1 MAVTQIN
8 GVQQIKANSVG
19 AGQVAASVIVA
30 AGTNAFTA
38 DQSLGGFKLANV
50 GSPATG
56 TDAANKNYVDAAVV
70 GLFDYK
76 GGTDASANPNYPAAS
91 KGDAYS
97 VTVAGKVGG
106 ASGKSVDVGDVYI
119 ATADNAGGNE
129 ATVGTSWI
137 VLEHNLVGALLAAN
151 NLSDVANAGTA
162 RTNLGLAI
170 GSQVQGWDAD
180 LDALAAL
187 SGTNTIY
194 YRSAAN
200 TWTAV
205 TIGSGLTFAAGSLAA
220 TGGAGPTFVTRETP
234 SGTVN
239 GSNPTFTLANTPT
252 AGSEH
257 IFINGI
263 LQDAGAGND
272 YTISGA
278 TITFLTG
285 SIPLTGDKVRASY
298 RM

>member
-1 MAVTQIN
+1 
-8 GVQQIKANSVG
+8 
-19 AGQVAASVIVA
+19 
-30 AGTNAFTA
+30 
-38 DQSLGGFKLANV
+38 
-50 GSPATG
+50 
-56 TDAANKNYVDAAVV
+56 
-70 GLFDYK
+70 
-76 GGTDASANPNYPAAS
+76 
-91 KGDAYS
+91 
-97 VTVAGKVGG
+97 
-106 ASGKSVDVGDVYI
+106 
-119 ATADNAGGNE
+119 
-129 ATVGTSWI
+129 
-137 VLEHNLVGALLAAN
+137 
-151 NLSDVANAGTA
+151 VANAGTA

-170 GSQVQGWDAD
+170 GTNVQAWDAD

-205 TIGSGLTFAAGSLAA
+205 TIGSGLTFSGGSLAA
-220 TGGAGPTFVTRETP
+220 TGGATFVTREVP

-257 IFINGI
+257 VFTNGI
-263 LQDAGAGND
+263 LQDAGAGAD

-278 TITFLTG
+278 TMTFLTG
-285 SIPLTGDKVRASY
+285 SIPLAGDKIRVSY

>member
-1 MAVTQIN
+1 VAVTQIN
-8 GVQQIKANSVG
+8 GSQQVKANSVG
-19 AGQVAASVIVA
+19 AAQVAASVIVA
-30 AGTNAFTA
+30 AGTNPFTA
-38 DQSLGGFKLANV
+38 DQPMGGFKLTGLAN
-50 GSPATG
+50 GTGG
-56 TDAANKNYVDAAVV
+56 TDAVNLNQLNAAVV

-106 ASGKSVDVGDVYI
+106 ASGKSVDVGDTYI

-151 NLSDVANAGTA
+151 NLGDVANAGTA

-170 GSQVQGWDAD
+170 GTNVQAWDAD

-205 TIGSGLTFAAGSLAA
+205 TIGSGLSFSGGSLTATAA
-220 TGGAGPTFVTRETP
+220 PTFVTREVP

-239 GSNPTFTLANTPT
+239 GTNDTFTLANTPT
-252 AGSEH
+252 AGSDEV
-257 IFINGI
+257 FVNGI

-272 YTISGA
+272 YTLTGA

-285 SIPLTGDKVRASY
+285 SIPLAGDKVRVSY
-298 RM
+298 RR